1 MSYYVPQ
8 SFSVSCGTLY
18 SGAGNNS
25 IECTV
30 NVNDKTANAGEIA
43 VISSAIREAIQ
54 RYGQPVEY
62 YINQYNTLSAN
73 NLYGEDPTKSY
84 YPPVQ
89 IIMYIQLTE
98 NSATLRRFGF
108 DPDDEVTAFVH
119 ISGYAA
125 TFNALSSVYQDN
137 NQAIQPKSGDVFQLK
152 QYGSTRPGDREG
164 KFFEVTTIDDQDI
177 AEMNYLGAHYMWRL
191 RARRLDYSFEPGLPN
206 VGGRLL
212 QQTVDSALTLN
223 DSATEVGLNDS
234 VSLLSLF
241 DQVNTVE
248 ASGQVFDNA
257 RSGRIFEQTVDNALI
272 LNDSTTE
279 IAFND
284 SETFLSLFSQLS
296 TTYPVKAY
304 NQDINVTS
312 EQMVF
317 DQRINNTDI
326 YGLYG

>member
-8 SFSVSCGTLY
+8 SFSMSCGTLY

-43 VISSAIREAIQ
+43 VISSAVREAIQ

-119 ISGYAA
+119 ISAYAA
-125 TFNALSSVYQDN
+125 TFNALSGVYQSN
-137 NQAIQPKSGDVFQLK
+137 NQDIQPKSGDVFQLK
-152 QYGSTRPGDREG
+152 QYGNTRPGNREG

-191 RARRLDYSFEPGLPN
+191 RARRLDYSFEPGLPLIR
-206 VGGRLL
+206 G
-212 QQTVDSALTLN
+212 N
-223 DSATEVGLNDS
+223 D
-234 VSLLSLF
+234 
-241 DQVNTVE
+241 
-248 ASGQVFDNA
+248 QVFDNA
-257 RSGRIFEQTVDNALI
+257 RSGKITEETVSNALT

-279 IAFND
+279 VGLND
-284 SETFLSLFSQLS
+284 SASFLSLFSQLS
-296 TTYPVKAY
+296 TTYPTKAY
-304 NQDINVTS
+304 EQDIDVTS
-312 EQMVF
+312 EQMVY

>member
-8 SFSVSCGTLY
+8 SFSMSCGTLY

-43 VISSAIREAIQ
+43 VISSAVREAIQ

-62 YINQYNTLSAN
+62 YVNQYNTLSAN

-89 IIMYIQLTE
+89 IVMYIQLTE

-119 ISGYAA
+119 ISSYAA
-125 TFNALSSVYQDN
+125 TFNALSGVYQSN
-137 NQAIQPKSGDVFQLK
+137 NQDIQPKSGDVFQLK
-152 QYGSTRPGDREG
+152 QYGSTRPGNREG

-191 RARRLDYSFEPGLPN
+191 RARRLDYSFEPGLPLIRGN
-206 VGGRLL
+206 DQVFDNARSGKITEE
-212 QQTVDSALTLN
+212 TVSNALTLN

-234 VSLLSLF
+234 
-241 DQVNTVE
+241 
-248 ASGQVFDNA
+248 AS
-257 RSGRIFEQTVDNALI
+257 
-272 LNDSTTE
+272 
-279 IAFND
+279 
-284 SETFLSLFSQLS
+284 FLSLFSQLS
-296 TTYPVKAY
+296 TTYPTKAY
-304 NQDINVTS
+304 EQDIDVTS
-312 EQMVF
+312 EQMVY

>member
-1 MSYYVPQ
+1 
-8 SFSVSCGTLY
+8 LY

-119 ISGYAA
+119 ISAYAA
-125 TFNALSSVYQDN
+125 TFNALSSVYQSN

-152 QYGSTRPGDREG
+152 QYGNTRPGEREG

-191 RARRLDYSFEPGLPN
+191 RARRLDYSFEPGLPLIRGN
-206 VGGRLL
+206 DQVFDNARSGVIT
-212 QQTVDSALTLN
+212 QETISNALTLN

-234 VSLLSLF
+234 
-241 DQVNTVE
+241 
-248 ASGQVFDNA
+248 AS
-257 RSGRIFEQTVDNALI
+257 
-272 LNDSTTE
+272 
-279 IAFND
+279 
-284 SETFLSLFSQLS
+284 FLSLFSQLS
-296 TTYPVKAY
+296 TVFPTKAY
-304 NQDINVTS
+304 EQDINVTS

>member
-8 SFSVSCGTLY
+8 SFAISCGTLY

-43 VISSAIREAIQ
+43 VISSAVREAIQ

-62 YINQYNTLSAN
+62 YINQYNTLSAD
-73 NLYGEDPTKSY
+73 NLYGEDATKAY

-89 IIMYIQLTE
+89 IVMYIQLTE

-108 DPDDEVTAFVH
+108 DPDDEITAYVH
-119 ISGYAA
+119 ISSYAA
-125 TFNALSSVYQDN
+125 TFNALSAVYQAN

-152 QYGSTRPGDREG
+152 QYGSTRPGNREG

-191 RARRLDYSFEPGLPN
+191 RARRLDYSFEPGLPLIKGN
-206 VGGRLL
+206 DQVFDNANSGVTTT
-212 QQTVDSALTLN
+212 QTVYNSLTLN
-223 DSATEVGLNDS
+223 DSTTD
-234 VSLLSLF
+234 
-241 DQVNTVE
+241 
-248 ASGQVFDNA
+248 
-257 RSGRIFEQTVDNALI
+257 VDL
-272 LNDSTTE
+272 
-279 IAFND
+279 ND
-284 SETFLSLFSQLS
+284 SETTLSLFSELS
-296 TTYPVKAY
+296 TTKPTKSYE
-304 NQDINVTS
+304 QDVDVTS
-312 EQMVF
+312 ENLVYN
-317 DQRINNTDI
+317 QRINNTDV

>member
-119 ISGYAA
+119 ISAYAA
-125 TFNALSSVYQDN
+125 TFNALSSVYQSN

-152 QYGSTRPGDREG
+152 QYGNTRPGEREG

-191 RARRLDYSFEPGLPN
+191 RARRLDYSFEPGLPLIRGN
-206 VGGRLL
+206 DQVFDNARSGVIT
-212 QQTVDSALTLN
+212 QETISNALTLN

-234 VSLLSLF
+234 
-241 DQVNTVE
+241 
-248 ASGQVFDNA
+248 AS
-257 RSGRIFEQTVDNALI
+257 
-272 LNDSTTE
+272 
-279 IAFND
+279 
-284 SETFLSLFSQLS
+284 FLSLFSQLS
-296 TTYPVKAY
+296 TVFPTKAY
-304 NQDINVTS
+304 EQDINVTS

>member
-18 SGAGNNS
+18 TGAGNNS

-108 DPDDEVTAFVH
+108 DPDDEITAFVH
-119 ISGYAA
+119 ISSYAA
-125 TFNALSSVYQDN
+125 TFNALSAVYESN
-137 NQAIQPKSGDVFQLK
+137 NQDIQPKSGDVFQLK
-152 QYGSTRPGDREG
+152 QYGNTRPGNREG

-191 RARRLDYSFEPGLPN
+191 RARRLDYSFEPGLPLIRGN
-206 VGGRLL
+206 DQVFDNARSGKITEE
-212 QQTVDSALTLN
+212 TVYNALNLN

-234 VSLLSLF
+234 S
-241 DQVNTVE
+241 
-248 ASGQVFDNA
+248 
-257 RSGRIFEQTVDNALI
+257 
-272 LNDSTTE
+272 
-279 IAFND
+279 
-284 SETFLSLFSQLS
+284 TFLSLFSQLS
-296 TTYPVKAY
+296 TMYPTKAY
-304 NQDINVTS
+304 EQDINVTS

-317 DQRINNTDI
+317 DQRVNNTDI

>member
-8 SFSVSCGTLY
+8 SFSVTCGTLY
-18 SGAGNNS
+18 TGAGNNS
-25 IECTV
+25 LECTV

-43 VISSAIREAIQ
+43 VISSAVREAIQ

-119 ISGYAA
+119 ISSYAA
-125 TFNALSSVYQDN
+125 TFNALSGIYESN

-152 QYGSTRPGDREG
+152 QYGNTRPGNREG

-191 RARRLDYSFEPGLPN
+191 RARRLDYSFEPGLPLIR
-206 VGGRLL
+206 G
-212 QQTVDSALTLN
+212 N
-223 DSATEVGLNDS
+223 D
-234 VSLLSLF
+234 
-241 DQVNTVE
+241 
-248 ASGQVFDNA
+248 QVFDNA
-257 RSGRIFEQTVDNALI
+257 RSGKITEETISNALT
-272 LNDSTTE
+272 L
-279 IAFND
+279 ND
-284 SETFLSLFSQLS
+284 SETEVGLNDSASFLSLFSQLS
-296 TTYPVKAY
+296 TMYPTKAY
-304 NQDINVTS
+304 EQDINVTS

-317 DQRINNTDI
+317 DQRVNNTDI

>member
-108 DPDDEVTAFVH
+108 DPDDEITAYVH
-119 ISGYAA
+119 ISAYAA

-152 QYGSTRPGDREG
+152 QYGSTRPGNREG

-191 RARRLDYSFEPGLPN
+191 RARRLDYSFEPGLPLIRGN
-206 VGGRLL
+206 DQVFDNARSGVIT
-212 QQTVDSALTLN
+212 QETINNALTLN

-234 VSLLSLF
+234 
-241 DQVNTVE
+241 
-248 ASGQVFDNA
+248 AS
-257 RSGRIFEQTVDNALI
+257 
-272 LNDSTTE
+272 
-279 IAFND
+279 
-284 SETFLSLFSQLS
+284 FLSLFSQLS
-296 TTYPVKAY
+296 TTYPTKAY
-304 NQDINVTS
+304 EQDINVTS

>member
-8 SFSVSCGTLY
+8 SFSVTCGTLY
-18 SGAGNNS
+18 TGAGNNS
-25 IECTV
+25 LECTV

-43 VISSAIREAIQ
+43 VISSAVREAIQ

-108 DPDDEVTAFVH
+108 DPDDEITAFVH
-119 ISGYAA
+119 ISSYAA
-125 TFNALSSVYQDN
+125 TFNALSSVYQSN
-137 NQAIQPKSGDVFQLK
+137 NQDIQPKSGDVFQLK
-152 QYGSTRPGDREG
+152 QYGNTRPGNREG

-191 RARRLDYSFEPGLPN
+191 RARRLDYSFEPGLPLIRGN
-206 VGGRLL
+206 DQVFDNARSGKITEE
-212 QQTVDSALTLN
+212 TVYNALNLN

-234 VSLLSLF
+234 S
-241 DQVNTVE
+241 
-248 ASGQVFDNA
+248 
-257 RSGRIFEQTVDNALI
+257 
-272 LNDSTTE
+272 
-279 IAFND
+279 
-284 SETFLSLFSQLS
+284 TFLSLFSQLS
-296 TTYPVKAY
+296 TTYPAKAY
-304 NQDINVTS
+304 EQDIDVTS
-312 EQMVF
+312 EQVVY
-317 DQRINNTDI
+317 DQRVNKTDI

>member
-119 ISGYAA
+119 ISSYAA
-125 TFNALSSVYQDN
+125 TFNALSSVYQGN
-137 NQAIQPKSGDVFQLK
+137 NQDIQPKSGDVFQLK
-152 QYGSTRPGDREG
+152 QYGNTRPGNREG

-191 RARRLDYSFEPGLPN
+191 RARRLDYSFEPGLPLIRGN
-206 VGGRLL
+206 DQVFDNARSGKI
-212 QQTVDSALTLN
+212 TEETISNALTLN

-234 VSLLSLF
+234 
-241 DQVNTVE
+241 
-248 ASGQVFDNA
+248 
-257 RSGRIFEQTVDNALI
+257 
-272 LNDSTTE
+272 STL
-279 IAFND
+279 
-284 SETFLSLFSQLS
+284 LSLFSQLS
-296 TTYPVKAY
+296 TTYPTKAY

>member
-18 SGAGNNS
+18 TGAGNNS

-108 DPDDEVTAFVH
+108 DPDDEITAFVH
-119 ISGYAA
+119 ISSYAA
-125 TFNALSSVYQDN
+125 TFNVLSAVYESN
-137 NQAIQPKSGDVFQLK
+137 NQDIQPKSGDVFQLK
-152 QYGSTRPGDREG
+152 QYGNTRPGNREG

-191 RARRLDYSFEPGLPN
+191 RARRLDYSFEPGLPLIR
-206 VGGRLL
+206 G
-212 QQTVDSALTLN
+212 N
-223 DSATEVGLNDS
+223 D
-234 VSLLSLF
+234 
-241 DQVNTVE
+241 
-248 ASGQVFDNA
+248 QVFDNA
-257 RSGRIFEQTVDNALI
+257 RSGKITEETISNALT
-272 LNDSTTE
+272 L
-279 IAFND
+279 ND
-284 SETFLSLFSQLS
+284 SETEVGLNDSASFLSLFSQLS
-296 TTYPVKAY
+296 TMYPTKAY
-304 NQDINVTS
+304 EQDINVTS
-312 EQMVF
+312 EQMVY
-317 DQRINNTDI
+317 DQRVNNTDI

>member
-8 SFSVSCGTLY
+8 SFSMSCGTLY
-18 SGAGNNS
+18 TGAGNNS

-43 VISSAIREAIQ
+43 VISSAVREAIQ

-119 ISGYAA
+119 ISSYAA
-125 TFNALSSVYQDN
+125 TFNALSGVYQSN
-137 NQAIQPKSGDVFQLK
+137 NQDIQPKSGDVFQLK
-152 QYGSTRPGDREG
+152 QYGNTRPGNREG

-191 RARRLDYSFEPGLPN
+191 RARRLDYSFEPGLPLIRGN
-206 VGGRLL
+206 DQVFDNANSGKI
-212 QQTVDSALTLN
+212 TEETISNALTLN
-223 DSATEVGLNDS
+223 DSATEVG
-234 VSLLSLF
+234 
-241 DQVNTVE
+241 
-248 ASGQVFDNA
+248 
-257 RSGRIFEQTVDNALI
+257 
-272 LNDSTTE
+272 
-279 IAFND
+279 FND
-284 SETFLSLFSQLS
+284 SATFLSLFSQLS
-296 TTYPVKAY
+296 TTYPTKAY
-304 NQDINVTS
+304 EQDIDVTS
-312 EQMVF
+312 EQVVY
-317 DQRINNTDI
+317 DQRVNNTDI

>member
-18 SGAGNNS
+18 TGAGNNS

-108 DPDDEVTAFVH
+108 DPDDEITAFVH
-119 ISGYAA
+119 ISSYAA
-125 TFNALSSVYQDN
+125 TFNALSAVYESN
-137 NQAIQPKSGDVFQLK
+137 NQDIQPKSGDVFQLK
-152 QYGSTRPGDREG
+152 QYGNTRPGNREG

-191 RARRLDYSFEPGLPN
+191 RARRLDYSFEPGLPLIRGN
-206 VGGRLL
+206 DQVFDNARSGKI
-212 QQTVDSALTLN
+212 TEETISNALTLN

-234 VSLLSLF
+234 S
-241 DQVNTVE
+241 
-248 ASGQVFDNA
+248 
-257 RSGRIFEQTVDNALI
+257 
-272 LNDSTTE
+272 
-279 IAFND
+279 
-284 SETFLSLFSQLS
+284 TFLSLFSQLS
-296 TTYPVKAY
+296 TMYPTKAY
-304 NQDINVTS
+304 EQDINVTS

-317 DQRINNTDI
+317 DQRVNNTDI

>member
-18 SGAGNNS
+18 TGAGNNS

-108 DPDDEVTAFVH
+108 DPDDEITAFVH
-119 ISGYAA
+119 ISSYAA
-125 TFNALSSVYQDN
+125 TFNVLSAVYESN

-152 QYGSTRPGDREG
+152 QYGNTRPGNREG

-191 RARRLDYSFEPGLPN
+191 RARRLDYSFEPGLPLIR
-206 VGGRLL
+206 G
-212 QQTVDSALTLN
+212 N
-223 DSATEVGLNDS
+223 D
-234 VSLLSLF
+234 
-241 DQVNTVE
+241 
-248 ASGQVFDNA
+248 QVFDNA
-257 RSGRIFEQTVDNALI
+257 RSGKITEETISNALT
-272 LNDSTTE
+272 L
-279 IAFND
+279 ND
-284 SETFLSLFSQLS
+284 SETEVGLNDSASFLSLFSQLS
-296 TTYPVKAY
+296 TMYPAKAY
-304 NQDINVTS
+304 EQDINVTS

-317 DQRINNTDI
+317 DQRVNNTDI

>member
-18 SGAGNNS
+18 TGAGNNS

-43 VISSAIREAIQ
+43 VISSAVREAIQ

-119 ISGYAA
+119 ISSYAA
-125 TFNALSSVYQDN
+125 TFNALSGVYQSN
-137 NQAIQPKSGDVFQLK
+137 NQDIQPKSGDVFQLK
-152 QYGSTRPGDREG
+152 QYGNTRPGNREG

-191 RARRLDYSFEPGLPN
+191 RARRLDYSFEPGLPLIRGN
-206 VGGRLL
+206 DQVFDNANSGKI
-212 QQTVDSALTLN
+212 TEETISNALTLN

-234 VSLLSLF
+234 
-241 DQVNTVE
+241 
-248 ASGQVFDNA
+248 A
-257 RSGRIFEQTVDNALI
+257 
-272 LNDSTTE
+272 
-279 IAFND
+279 
-284 SETFLSLFSQLS
+284 TFLSLFSQLS
-296 TTYPVKAY
+296 TTYPTKAY
-304 NQDINVTS
+304 EQDIDVTS
-312 EQMVF
+312 EQVVY
-317 DQRINNTDI
+317 DQRVNNTDI